1 MSFHDNLL
9 SRKGRT
15 RTAATARAQRQIAE
29 DIERAKSFDIA
40 APPASAPGGILPPN
54 SAGQEYRGR
63 TDGPAGPGQIATPPP
78 SEPPFTVRSLSERW
92 GCSEGVVRSVIRLG
106 KLGHFR
112 VGDLIRVPAE
122 EVRRFECRR

>member
-9 SRKGRT
+9 SRKGRS
-15 RTAATARAQRQIAE
+15 RTAATAKAQRQIAE
-29 DIERAKSFDIA
+29 DIERAKAFDIA
-40 APPASAPGGILPPN
+40 SPSVSAAAGIVPPHAVEHESGGC
-54 SAGQEYRGR
+54 SAGAARR
-63 TDGPAGPGQIATPPP
+63 SQIAAPPP

-92 GCSEGVVRSVIRLG
+92 GCSEGVVRSVIRHG

-122 EVRRFECRR
+122 EVRTFECRR

>member
-15 RTAATARAQRQIAE
+15 RTAATAKAQLQIAQE
-29 DIERAKSFDIA
+29 IERTKAFDIA
-40 APPASAPGGILPPN
+40 APTTSAPPGEVPARTAEPGYGGP
-54 SAGQEYRGR
+54 SGDVAERS
-63 TDGPAGPGQIATPPP
+63 QIAVPSP
-78 SEPPFTVRSLSERW
+78 SEPPFSVRSLSERW
-92 GCSEGVVRSVIRLG
+92 GCSEGAVRSVIRSG
-106 KLGHFR
+106 NLGHFR